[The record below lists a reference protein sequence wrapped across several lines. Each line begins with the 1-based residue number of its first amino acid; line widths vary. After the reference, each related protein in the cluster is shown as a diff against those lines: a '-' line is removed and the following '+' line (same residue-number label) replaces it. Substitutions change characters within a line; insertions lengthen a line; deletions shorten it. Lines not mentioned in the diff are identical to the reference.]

1 MLPYDPT
8 SINEQKFIRRESLKE
23 TELESGGLYVGSPA
37 NGGMESLIDD
47 TTSKIKAMK

>member
-1 MLPYDPT
+1 MLPYDLGG
-8 SINEQKFIRRESLKE
+8 IDEQKFIRREPLKE
-23 TELESGGLYVGSPA
+23 TEPEIGGLYVGSPA

>member
-8 SINEQKFIRRESLKE
+8 SIDEYKFIGHEPIKE